1 MVPVALAAADAAG
14 ADVEVID
21 LLSLWPWD
29 RETILRSVERTGR
42 VVTLEEA
49 PMGSGWGGDVV
60 SAIVS
65 ELFGKLKAPPL
76 RITLPD
82 APVPYNGGL
91 EARYVP
97 SPPYVRAQI
106 DSLVS
111 TGLVPAA
118 WWKEAS

>member
-1 MVPVALAAADAAG
+1 
-14 ADVEVID
+14 
-21 LLSLWPWD
+21 
-29 RETILRSVERTGR
+29 
-42 VVTLEEA
+42 
-49 PMGSGWGGDVV
+49 MGSGWGAEVV
-60 SAIVS
+60 AAISS

-97 SPPYVRAQI
+97 SPPYVAAQI

-111 TGLVPAA
+111 TGLAPAA